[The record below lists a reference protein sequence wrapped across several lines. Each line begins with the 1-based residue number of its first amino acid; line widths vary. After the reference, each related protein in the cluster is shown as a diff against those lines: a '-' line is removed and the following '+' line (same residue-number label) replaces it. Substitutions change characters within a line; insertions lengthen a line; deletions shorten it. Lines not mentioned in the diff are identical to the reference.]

1 MPAPTHSSR
10 AKTMLVT
17 GGSAQSNDCR
27 LTAASARLGVE
38 ERPPPPD
45 LDCADI
51 LRHGF
56 RVVALDRHRFDGDG
70 VGCE

>member
-1 MPAPTHSSR
+1 
-10 AKTMLVT
+10 MLVT
-17 GGSAQSNDCR
+17 GGSAQSNYCR
-27 LTAASARLGVE
+27 LTAASARLGVVE

-56 RVVALDRHRFDGDG
+56 RVVGA
-70 VGCE
+70 